1 MYFRKKVKMT
11 KSQEKKIKA
20 LIEKYN
26 DILLISMRLAVT
38 EDFVNLILLNR
49 DDSEF
54 ELKDLIADKE
64 AFYNLVM
71 KEFLKNNSSVVVNE
85 LKLMEDPHHQLG
97 KKKRNAK
104 N

>member
-1 MYFRKKVKMT
+1 MT

-54 ELKDLIADKE
+54 ELKDLMADKQ

-71 KEFLKNNSSVVVNE
+71 KEFLKKNSSAVVNE
-85 LKLMEDPHHQLG
+85 LKHMEDPLPQFR
-97 KKKRNAK
+97 KKKAMK
-104 N
+104 

>member
-1 MYFRKKVKMT
+1 MT

-20 LIEKYN
+20 LIDKYN

-49 DDSEF
+49 DDREF
-54 ELKDLIADKE
+54 ELKDLMADKQ

-71 KEFLKNNSSVVVNE
+71 KEFLKKNSSVVVHE
-85 LKLMEDPHHQLG
+85 LKEMEDPLPQFRKN
-97 KKKRNAK
+97 KKLQDKENK
-104 N
+104 